1 MSGQINNL
9 SVAKKSSH
17 FLQIFAISGSA
28 GMPKVDFRYMKKAA
42 IEHSY
47 PEPAKSYIRDLP
59 DEMDAADFIRELATI
74 DRLLKMRA

>member
-1 MSGQINNL
+1 
-9 SVAKKSSH
+9 
-17 FLQIFAISGSA
+17 
-28 GMPKVDFRYMKKAA
+28 MPKVDFRYMKKAA